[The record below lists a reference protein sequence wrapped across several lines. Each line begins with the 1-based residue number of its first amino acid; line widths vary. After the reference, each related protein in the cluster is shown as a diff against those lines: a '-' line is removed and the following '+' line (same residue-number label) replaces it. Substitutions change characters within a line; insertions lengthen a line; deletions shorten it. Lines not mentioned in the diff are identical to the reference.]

1 MSMGQY
7 LEPCQPQS
15 KKTHTS
21 CSTQHEYGTVPD
33 TLSQQGGPGQ
43 TLARPG
49 SVTWWQYGV
58 PAQTF
63 CLPPQPAVQLSFVD
77 SFIHSLKIAFN
88 QSIFISFIPAATAC
102 STALI
107 Y

>member
-1 MSMGQY
+1 
-7 LEPCQPQS
+7 
-15 KKTHTS
+15 
-21 CSTQHEYGTVPD
+21 
-33 TLSQQGGPGQ
+33 
-43 TLARPG
+43 
-49 SVTWWQYGV
+49 VTWWQYGV

-63 CLPPQPAVQLSFVD
+63 CLPPQPAVQLSFIDSFIHACIQSIAFFLSFFPFLPPQPAVQLSFVD